1 MDSLIRSVYVPGQ
14 GLIKTNSLVK
24 VLRQSSEMS
33 HPYSFPSRPLD
44 MVFKKVKFYNLK
56 LSKFYSGSG
65 LKY

>member
-44 MVFKKVKFYNLK
+44 MVFKKVKFYNL
-56 LSKFYSGSG
+56 
-65 LKY
+65 